1 MSKEQLIENL
11 KDENLLPRVAGNV
24 KLEKMFI
31 LRIVPL
37 FIKQIAFKI
46 GYNRMS
52 TKANSFCLS
61 NLGEVDLPNDMRK
74 YVTKVTFANGTSNEA
89 PINLGV
95 TNYNGNVYMTLS
107 CSILERDFQREFFR
121 VLSSLGLD
129 ITIENN
135 DLEE

>member
-1 MSKEQLIENL
+1 
-11 KDENLLPRVAGNV
+11 
-24 KLEKMFI
+24 
-31 LRIVPL
+31 
-37 FIKQIAFKI
+37 
-46 GYNRMS
+46 MS